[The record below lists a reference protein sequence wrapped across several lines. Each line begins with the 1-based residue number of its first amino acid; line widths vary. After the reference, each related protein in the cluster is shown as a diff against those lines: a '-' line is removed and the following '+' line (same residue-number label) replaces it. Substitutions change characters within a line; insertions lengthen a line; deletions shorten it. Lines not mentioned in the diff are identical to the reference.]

1 LSRTRWHFATGL
13 LQNPARAAFAL
24 AVVLSACSNLSL
36 PQQDMPTSGPDP
48 TYNDVVAEKIKKTF
62 DDYKSYD
69 AYEISEYRWVHSMK
83 GWLWLTCV
91 RYQDKGRRF
100 TYALFINQKE
110 IVDNRFAVA
119 ADGCG
124 SQTYMP
130 FVQMGGKPAGSSG
143 LDPLY

>member
-1 LSRTRWHFATGL
+1 LSRTRGQGATGL
-13 LQNPARAAFAL
+13 FQNPAWAAFVL
-24 AVVLSACSNLSL
+24 GLVLSACSSLSL
-36 PQQDMPTSGPDP
+36 PQQDTPTSGPDP
-48 TYNDVVAEKIKKTF
+48 TYNDQVAKKIKETF
-62 DDYKSYD
+62 TEYASYD
-69 AYEISEYRWVHSMK
+69 AYEISDYRWVHSMK

-91 RYQDKGRRF
+91 RYQDKGRKF
-100 TYALFINQKE
+100 TYALFLNQKE

-130 FVQMGGKPAGSSG
+130 FVQMGGKPTGSSG